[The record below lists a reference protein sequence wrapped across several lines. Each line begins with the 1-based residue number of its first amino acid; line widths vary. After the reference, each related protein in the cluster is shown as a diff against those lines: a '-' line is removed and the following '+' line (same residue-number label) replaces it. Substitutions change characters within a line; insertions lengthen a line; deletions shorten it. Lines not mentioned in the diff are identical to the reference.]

1 MVSSTRACRRVAHKP
16 ADVIASCDQLVDAGA
31 LYVFGQSS
39 TAAVWHK
46 SMNDVDIDVQA
57 LAAFSS
63 HDAMSFAALIGG
75 GGTERD

>member
-1 MVSSTRACRRVAHKP
+1 MAHKP